1 MVACCR
7 RLARRL
13 DRRVERAMSRDDD
26 LVAKVREVLEAC
38 AGAGKMISFSE
49 IETRIGEKVVAWN
62 KVLDRIYEELRAL
75 GKPDLTSIVIYKTG
89 NQQGYPPF
97 SATAARRGRSV
108 STRTISN
115 RSNAGRRKL
124 VAFSRS
130 GARKE
135 GDLGV
140 GQLWQAVTTA
150 IKLAWRR
157 RLAPV
162 QCSRQPLPM
171 N

>member
-1 MVACCR
+1 
-7 RLARRL
+7 
-13 DRRVERAMSRDDD
+13 MSRDDD

-97 SATAARRGRSV
+97 LSDGGEARSKRFNPNNLKQVERWQKEVGRVFEEWGSK
-108 STRTISN
+108 
-115 RSNAGRRKL
+115 GR
-124 VAFSRS
+124 
-130 GARKE
+130 
-135 GDLGV
+135 
-140 GQLWQAVTTA
+140 
-150 IKLAWRR
+150 
-157 RLAPV
+157 
-162 QCSRQPLPM
+162 
-171 N
+171 